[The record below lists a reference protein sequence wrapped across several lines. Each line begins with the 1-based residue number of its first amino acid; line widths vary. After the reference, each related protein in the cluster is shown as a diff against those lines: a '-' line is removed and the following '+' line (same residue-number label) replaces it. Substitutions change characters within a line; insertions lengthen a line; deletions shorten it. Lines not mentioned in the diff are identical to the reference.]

1 MLSRAGDSIRA
12 DAKKGEKHKTVVHI
26 NFRNNIPD
34 EYMPTEEIENL
45 DKLNILDFL
54 AKLSIISSKSEARRL
69 IEQGGIVINNE
80 KKQDIVQILD
90 LNSTKEFIVKKGKK
104 TFLKVVIK

>member
-1 MLSRAGDSIRA
+1 MNCKISV
-12 DAKKGEKHKTVVHI
+12 K
-26 NFRNNIPD
+26 
-34 EYMPTEEIENL
+34 IENL
-45 DKLNILDFL
+45 DKIKVVDFL
-54 AKLSIISSKSEARRL
+54 SKLSIISSKSEARRL

-80 KKQDIVQILD
+80 KKQDIAEILD